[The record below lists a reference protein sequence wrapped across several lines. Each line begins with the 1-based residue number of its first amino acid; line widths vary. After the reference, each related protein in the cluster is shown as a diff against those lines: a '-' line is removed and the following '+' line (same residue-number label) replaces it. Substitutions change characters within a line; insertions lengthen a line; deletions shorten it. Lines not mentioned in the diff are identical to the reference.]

1 MQRSTTFVVLLCFAL
16 AGAVAFQLKL
26 YEARF
31 EPKDN
36 ACSQILSDA
45 FANSSDTADSVI
57 LQRLIAHQD
66 KCMGSAE
73 YVDQARRLYTNNQQF
88 DKARTLLENA
98 DREHAFKPDELIAEN
113 AWLDLAESHSVW
125 VNGDE
130 PRATELRDKGFA
142 AANAL
147 RVKWP
152 EWALPYRILQEAEA
166 ESWAVP
172 NGERKDYY
180 RIEQE
185 IKSGKLNGAFVRNM
199 SETQSI
205 IFTFVISVI
214 GLLGVAAGISAVAS
228 MREMQSMTTSSI
240 ATAKPGY
247 VELKGTLELAPNT
260 EPVIGPYTKQPGV
273 WYQLVSR
280 WSSTKNSPT
289 HRERSQQTFVL
300 RDATG
305 TATVEAKDLSVHTK
319 HISSTWTSDNGLNI
333 GKRASEQLL
342 KVGDPAYVLGELA
355 ITPFPRGDTRTLRV
369 AQSGRQLLVSNY
381 SEEELMSFEKLWF
394 VVGAIVFIASVL
406 FLAWCF
412 YQRYRGPLS
421 PGSLL

>member
-1 MQRSTTFVVLLCFAL
+1 MSTTFAVILCFAA
-16 AGAVAFQLKL
+16 AGALAFLFKR

-66 KCMGSAE
+66 KCMGDAE

-98 DREHAFKPDELIAEN
+98 DREHAFKPDELIAQN

-130 PRATELRDKGFA
+130 PRARELRDKGIA

-152 EWALPYRILQEAEA
+152 EWALPYRILEEAES

-180 RIEQE
+180 RLEQE
-185 IKSGKLNGAFVRNM
+185 IKSGKLNGAFVRDM
-199 SETQSI
+199 SETQAI
-205 IFTFVISVI
+205 LFTFVISVI
-214 GLLGVAAGISAVAS
+214 GLLGVAAGISAVLS
-228 MREMQSMTTSSI
+228 MREMQSMTTSAI
-240 ATAKPGY
+240 ATAKLGY
-247 VELKGTLELAPNT
+247 VELRGTLELAPNT
-260 EPVIGPYTKQPGV
+260 EPVIGPFTNQPGV
-273 WYQLVSR
+273 WYQLESR
-280 WSSTKNSPT
+280 WSNTKNSPT
-289 HRERSQQTFVL
+289 HRERSAQPFVL
-300 RDATG
+300 RDASG
-305 TATVEAKDLSVHTK
+305 AIVIEPKDLSVHTR
-319 HISSTWTSDNGLNI
+319 HNAATRTGVSGFTI
-333 GKRASEQLL
+333 GKRAREQLL
-342 KVGDPAYVLGELA
+342 KVGDSAYVLGELSV
-355 ITPFPRGDTRTLRV
+355 TTFPGAADQRSVRV
-369 AQSGRQLLVSNY
+369 APNGRRLLVSNY
-381 SEEELMSFEKLWF
+381 SEEELMSFEKLWLVAGVIAF
-394 VVGAIVFIASVL
+394 VATAL